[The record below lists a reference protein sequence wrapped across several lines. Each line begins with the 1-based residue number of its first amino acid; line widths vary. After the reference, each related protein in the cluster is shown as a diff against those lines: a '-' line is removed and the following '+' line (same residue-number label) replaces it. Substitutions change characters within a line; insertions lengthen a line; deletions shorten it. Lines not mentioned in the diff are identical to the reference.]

1 MKVDRIKAVKIGI
14 FDPYLDDLGG
24 GEKYMM
30 KIAQCLAK
38 NNDVS
43 IFWDKKEDLEELKE
57 RFQLNFSNIALIPNI
72 FTKSTGL
79 LKRLW
84 ESKKFDAIILLSDG
98 SIPFLLSKKTF
109 IHIQQPLPFQKI
121 DTKNRYKI
129 SRINKFLCNSYYT
142 KSYIDKSL
150 SINSLVL
157 YPPVELK
164 PRKIKKENIILH
176 VGRFRIRD
184 VVTGIDDYKKQGFI
198 VDAFE
203 KMVRGGLKDWKLVLA
218 VSIKKDDK
226 NIFEDFKE
234 RTKGYPI
241 EFTINKNNNDLWN
254 IYSKSKIYW
263 HATGFGGD
271 LQKHP
276 ELAEHFGISTV
287 EAMGAGAVPVVI
299 NAGGQKEIVKSGEN
313 GFLWNSLDDLIEKTQ
328 LLINNEK
335 LWLQM
340 SQQAIKRGK
349 DFAGDRFCEE
359 LYEILDL

>member
-1 MKVDRIKAVKIGI
+1 MKIGI

-38 NNDVS
+38 NHNIS
-43 IFWDKKEDLEELKE
+43 IFWDRKKDLEELKE
-57 RFQLNFSNIALIPNI
+57 RFQLNLSNIALTPNI

-109 IHIQQPLPFQKI
+109 IHIQQPLPNKNINIKTKI
-121 DTKNRYKI
+121 KI
-129 SRINKFLCNSYYT
+129 FRINRFFCNSYYT
-142 KSYIDKSL
+142 KSYVDKSL
-150 SINSLVL
+150 GVNSVVL

-164 PRKIKKENIILH
+164 PKKVKKENIILH
-176 VGRFRIRD
+176 VGRLRVRD
-184 VVTGIDDYKKQGFI
+184 VATRENGDIEGIGDYKKQDFM
-198 VDAFE
+198 VDAFI
-203 KMVRGGLKDWKLVLA
+203 KMIKEGLKGWKFVLA
-218 VSIKKDDK
+218 VSVKKEDQK
-226 NIFEDFKE
+226 IFETFKK

-241 EFTINKNNNDLWN
+241 EFIINKNNNDLWD

-263 HATGFGGD
+263 HASGFGEN
-271 LQKHP
+271 LKEHP
-276 ELAEHFGISTV
+276 EFAEHFGISTV

-299 NAGGQKEIVKSGEN
+299 NAGGQKEIVTDDEN

-328 LLINNEK
+328 LLINDEK

-340 SQQAIKRGK
+340 SQQAVKRAR
-349 DFAGDRFCEE
+349 DFTGDRFCEE
-359 LYEILDL
+359 LYKILDL

>member
-1 MKVDRIKAVKIGI
+1 MKIGI

-38 NNDVS
+38 NHNIS
-43 IFWDKKEDLEELKE
+43 IFWDNKKDLDELKE
-57 RFQLNFSNIALIPNI
+57 RFQLNLSNIALTPNI
-72 FTKSTGL
+72 FTKGTGI

-84 ESKKFDAIILLSDG
+84 ESKKFDAIVLLSDG
-98 SIPFLLSKKTF
+98 SIPFLFSKKTF

-121 DTKNRYKI
+121 DIKNRYKI
-129 SRINKFLCNSYYT
+129 SRINKFFCNSYYT

-150 SINSLVL
+150 SINSFVL
-157 YPPVELK
+157 YPPVESK

-184 VVTGIDDYKKQGFI
+184 VVTIKNKSIEGIGDYKKQGFM
-198 VDAFE
+198 VDIFK
-203 KMVRGGLKDWKLVLA
+203 KMIKMGLLEWKFVLA
-218 VSIKKDDK
+218 VSVKKEDQK
-226 NIFEDFKE
+226 IFENFKK
-234 RTKGYPI
+234 RMRGYPI
-241 EFTINKNNNDLWN
+241 EFMVNRNNNDLWD

-263 HATGFGGD
+263 HATGFEED

-276 ELAEHFGISTV
+276 ELAEHFGISTA
-287 EAMGAGAVPVVI
+287 EAMGAGVVPVVI
-299 NAGGQKEIVKSGEN
+299 NSGGQKEIVDNGES

-340 SQQAIKRGK
+340 SDKAIRKAR

-359 LYEILDL
+359 LYKILDL